1 MEKSVKHQKEIKN
14 FLLACRDMT
23 VLSDLPENYNW
34 EDYIDHDRLK
44 SAYKIADITNIEE
57 DAVN

>member
-1 MEKSVKHQKEIKN
+1 
-14 FLLACRDMT
+14 MT

-44 SAYKIADITNIEE
+44 SAYKIADLTNIEE